1 MPLSA
6 QTAGKREREENQ
18 NGRYCDEKKRFST
31 LWANAIAP
39 LQVHPSCTNG
49 IDLDSSHMHILQFLV
64 VFVFALVVVVVV
76 VVILVVVLSSSFL
89 SSS

>member
-18 NGRYCDEKKRFST
+18 NGRYFDEKKRFST

-49 IDLDSSHMHILQFLV
+49 IDRDSSHMHILQFLV
-64 VFVFALVVVVVV
+64 VFALVVVV

>member
-76 VVILVVVLSSSFL
+76 VVVLHVVVCASLSSS
-89 SSS
+89 

>member
-49 IDLDSSHMHILQFLV
+49 IDRDSSHMHILQFLV
-64 VFVFALVVVVVV
+64 VFALVVVVVV
-76 VVILVVVLSSSFL
+76 VVVLHVVVCASLSSS
-89 SSS
+89 

>member
-64 VFVFALVVVVVV
+64 VFALVVVVVV
-76 VVILVVVLSSSFL
+76 VVVLHVVVCASLSSS
-89 SSS
+89 

>member
-18 NGRYCDEKKRFST
+18 NGSTLTKKSFST
-31 LWANAIAP
+31 LCANAIAP

-64 VFVFALVVVVVV
+64 VFALVVVV